1 MKGNTSIPK
10 FVSIVAIVLGCLDL
24 IRGFIHTFLL
34 EFAATNIAGLDLST
48 SQAGDLLQLMDAF
61 GISNYLTG
69 VMLILIGWKARPL
82 AFAMLGIIPVAYIV
96 GIVGMR
102 INAADYTSSQAAWG
116 GALPMMVYL
125 VISGI
130 TFIAGVW
137 ITQSRMKQEGRN
149 VHTV

>member
-1 MKGNTSIPK
+1 MNDDPYIPK
-10 FVSIVAIVLGCLDL
+10 FVSMVAIVLGCIDL
-24 IRGFIHTFLL
+24 IRGFIHTMLL

-82 AFAMLGIIPVAYIV
+82 ALAMLGIIPVAYIL
-96 GIVGMR
+96 GSVGMR
-102 INAADYTSSQAAWG
+102 INAADYAASQAAWG
-116 GALPMMVYL
+116 GAVPMLIYL
-125 VISGI
+125 GISGV

-137 ITQSRMKQEGRN
+137 ITRSRRN
-149 VHTV
+149 SDQ